1 LCHGLGEFT
10 LFFALDGVAWGQTAE
25 VSGSRTVGQKRSPAR
40 LAEGNSGAEALTSPV
55 MPPPRLGLADRAGR
69 PARSVAP
76 WRLPRLAAPGTA
88 PRPWRG
94 SAVSYVVRGGREG
107 RARADVAAPAGPAV

>member
-1 LCHGLGEFT
+1 MCHGLGEFT

-25 VSGSRTVGQKRSPAR
+25 VSGSRIVGQKLGRSR

-55 MPPPRLGLADRAGR
+55 MTPPRLGLADRAGW

-76 WRLPRLAAPGTA
+76 WRVPRLAAPGTA
-88 PRPWRG
+88 PRPWSGRP
-94 SAVSYVVRGGREG
+94 VSKVVRGGREG
-107 RARADVAAPAGPAV
+107 RVRADVAAPAGRAA